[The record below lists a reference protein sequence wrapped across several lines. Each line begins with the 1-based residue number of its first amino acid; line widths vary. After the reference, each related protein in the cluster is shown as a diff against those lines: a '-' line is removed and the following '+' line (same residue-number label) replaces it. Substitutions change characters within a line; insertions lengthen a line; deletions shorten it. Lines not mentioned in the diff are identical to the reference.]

1 MMLREK
7 LPFLAMIGA
16 LSMPLGM
23 VAQDKVLHD
32 SIAEVTIRGNEKA
45 KDYRS
50 VAPVYTIG
58 TKDFERMGL
67 ADMAMALRRLP
78 GVTLRD
84 YGGAGGMKTISV
96 RGFGA
101 QHTGVVYDGVALSDC
116 QTGHIDLSRYSLD
129 NIRNLSLTVG
139 DNEDIF
145 ITAKNAST
153 AATLHLNTLRI
164 PTADLA
170 CHVTA
175 QMKMG
180 SWGITNP
187 FVRIEKNVS
196 EKFGFSLVGDYFY
209 AENDYPYSIKNVSQT
224 QHNRRNNSW
233 MSTGHGEINLMLKP
247 TTANFFNLKLYY
259 YDNDRR
265 LPGSVNYYVNESK
278 EKERDQN
285 FFAQFNYRQR
295 LTQGNNPLTLAYV
308 AKFNYAML
316 DYKDPS
322 YSGGI
327 MDHQYWQREA
337 YSSASLLYEVG
348 QNWAFDYAVDYSFN
362 NLTGSDQTIYRDPFR
377 HTPGRTTLRPDP

>member
-180 SWGITNP
+180 SWGIKNP

-209 AENDYPYSIKNVSQT
+209 AENDYPYSINNVSQT
-224 QHNRRNNSW
+224 QHDRRSNSW

-285 FFAQFNYRQR
+285 FFAQFN
-295 LTQGNNPLTLAYV
+295 
-308 AKFNYAML
+308 
-316 DYKDPS
+316 
-322 YSGGI
+322 
-327 MDHQYWQREA
+327 
-337 YSSASLLYEVG
+337 
-348 QNWAFDYAVDYSFN
+348 
-362 NLTGSDQTIYRDPFR
+362 
-377 HTPGRTTLRPDP
+377 

>member
-58 TKDFERMGL
+58 AKDFERMGL

-175 QMKMG
+175 QMKM
-180 SWGITNP
+180 
-187 FVRIEKNVS
+187 
-196 EKFGFSLVGDYFY
+196 
-209 AENDYPYSIKNVSQT
+209 
-224 QHNRRNNSW
+224 
-233 MSTGHGEINLMLKP
+233 
-247 TTANFFNLKLYY
+247 
-259 YDNDRR
+259 R
-265 LPGSVNYYVNESK
+265 L
-278 EKERDQN
+278 
-285 FFAQFNYRQR
+285 
-295 LTQGNNPLTLAYV
+295 
-308 AKFNYAML
+308 
-316 DYKDPS
+316 
-322 YSGGI
+322 
-327 MDHQYWQREA
+327 
-337 YSSASLLYEVG
+337 
-348 QNWAFDYAVDYSFN
+348 
-362 NLTGSDQTIYRDPFR
+362 
-377 HTPGRTTLRPDP
+377 

>member
-1 MMLREK
+1 
-7 LPFLAMIGA
+7 
-16 LSMPLGM
+16 MPMGIA
-23 VAQDKVLHD
+23 AQDKVLHD

-84 YGGAGGMKTISV
+84 YGGAGGMKTVSV

-129 NIRNLSLTVG
+129 NIRNLSLTIG

-145 ITAKNAST
+145 IPAKNAST
-153 AATLHLNTLRI
+153 AATLYLNTLKI

-180 SWGITNP
+180 SWGIANP
-187 FVRIEKNVS
+187 FVRIEKNVT

-209 AENDYPYSIKNVSQT
+209 AGKYV
-224 QHNRRNNSW
+224 
-233 MSTGHGEINLMLKP
+233 
-247 TTANFFNLKLYY
+247 FF
-259 YDNDRR
+259 
-265 LPGSVNYYVNESK
+265 
-278 EKERDQN
+278 
-285 FFAQFNYRQR
+285 
-295 LTQGNNPLTLAYV
+295 
-308 AKFNYAML
+308 
-316 DYKDPS
+316 
-322 YSGGI
+322 I
-327 MDHQYWQREA
+327 
-337 YSSASLLYEVG
+337 
-348 QNWAFDYAVDYSFN
+348 
-362 NLTGSDQTIYRDPFR
+362 SD
-377 HTPGRTTLRPDP
+377 